1 MNFEDLIAKVKT
13 CGKQKLAVAAAE
25 DDAVLEAVDAAH
37 KQGIADAILVG
48 DEAAIRKIAAELNI
62 DLSDYEIINEPDKVQ
77 ASLKAV
83 KLAHD
88 GVANMYMKGLLDT
101 KTFLKSVLD
110 KEVGLRT
117 GNTLSHV
124 AVFEV
129 KGIEQLLFL
138 TDVAFMTY
146 PTLEDKVHI
155 IENTVAVAHACGVEC
170 PKVAP
175 LAAVEVV
182 NPKMPCTVDA
192 DELRKMNAEGKITGC
207 VVDGPLS
214 MDIAIDPEA
223 AHHKGAQD
231 RPAAG
236 HADILLF
243 PDIQAGNLV
252 YKTLV
257 HTADCKNGCILTGTK
272 VPAIRAAPIP
282 SRRRSTPSHWLLWS
296 QRGWISNCKKP
307 SPSGGRWPSL
317 ARPDEG
323 CTCCGCPFAGNHGEA
338 APHQP
343 PAGGS
348 FPQGGS
354 QRILKGDVTN
364 VHQNPG
370 HQPRLHLHQGRR
382 VRGRD
387 PVV

>member
-48 DEAAIRKIAAELNI
+48 DEAAIRKIAGELNI

-117 GNTLSHV
+117 GHTLSHV

-272 VPAIRAAPIP
+272 VPAILTSRSDSFQTKVNSIALAAVVAAAACLDRMDRPIAAGP
-282 SRRRSTPSHWLLWS
+282 GSLGAAVHCRTAAQSRLRPPGSTEKALLSPPTAEKSGKIKKIW
-296 QRGWISNCKKP
+296 KKP
-307 SPSGGRWPSL
+307 V
-317 ARPDEG
+317 AKEVED
-323 CTCCGCPFAGNHGEA
+323 
-338 APHQP
+338 
-343 PAGGS
+343 
-348 FPQGGS
+348 
-354 QRILKGDVTN
+354 II
-364 VHQNPG
+364 
-370 HQPRLHLHQGRR
+370 
-382 VRGRD
+382 
-387 PVV
+387 